1 MESFD
6 PGNAG
11 TIGAT
16 VSGAIAIAIIW
27 GAKIMAKRLG
37 LSETS
42 ASEANQQAQKDM
54 LDWQRDQLKDEV
66 ARREKAEG
74 QVQTLLEKLGLMSE
88 QLLHMER
95 QNAELKRQMDNLTLQ
110 NEKLMAHI
118 DELSRTVDMLRPN
131 LNGATTA

>member
-1 MESFD
+1 MSV
-6 PGNAG
+6 
-11 TIGAT
+11 T
-16 VSGAIAIAIIW
+16 GAIAIAIVW
-27 GAKIMAKRLG
+27 GGRIMAKRLG

-42 ASEANQQAQKDM
+42 VSEANQQAQKDM
-54 LDWQRDQLKDEV
+54 LDWQKEQLKDEV

-74 QVQTLLEKLGLMSE
+74 QVQTLLEKLGHMSE

-118 DELSRTVDMLRPN
+118 DELSRTVEMLRPN
-131 LNGATTA
+131 ITGAATA

>member
-1 MESFD
+1 MEGFD

-11 TIGAT
+11 SIGTAI
-16 VSGAIAIAIIW
+16 SGAFALALVW
-27 GAKIMAKRLG
+27 GGRIMMKRLG
-37 LSETS
+37 LTEPS

-95 QNAELKRQMDNLTLQ
+95 QNAELKRQMDNLTEQ

-118 DELSRTVDMLRPN
+118 DELSKAVDSMRPTF
-131 LNGATTA
+131 GATTA

>member
-11 TIGAT
+11 SIGMSVT
-16 VSGAIAIAIIW
+16 GAIAIAIFW
-27 GAKIMAKRLG
+27 GTRIMMKRLG

-42 ASEANQQAQKDM
+42 VSEANQQAQKDM
-54 LDWQRDQLKDEV
+54 LDWQREQLKDEV

-95 QNAELKRQMDNLTLQ
+95 QNAELKKQMDNLTAQ

-118 DELSRTVDMLRPN
+118 DELSRTVDAMRPN
-131 LNGATTA
+131 ITGAATA